1 MKGLFF
7 FLFLLKG
14 GESESEGGRKRGE
27 KRSFRTSFSLLPSP
41 ASLSSGLEP
50 LVGGEGKFLK
60 KFLEIFLF
68 LFPSNQPAPSSPI
81 FSARKARA
89 KRRGREQGGREKKTK
104 NEGEHGSRRGPER
117 GDPGDSCWRG

>member
-1 MKGLFF
+1 MKGLFL

-14 GESESEGGRKRGE
+14 GESEREGGRKRGE

-41 ASLSSGLEP
+41 TSLSSGLEP

-60 KFLEIFLF
+60 KIPGDFLF

-81 FSARKARA
+81 FFFFGEEGEGKKAREGA
-89 KRRGREQGGREKKTK
+89 RGKKKK